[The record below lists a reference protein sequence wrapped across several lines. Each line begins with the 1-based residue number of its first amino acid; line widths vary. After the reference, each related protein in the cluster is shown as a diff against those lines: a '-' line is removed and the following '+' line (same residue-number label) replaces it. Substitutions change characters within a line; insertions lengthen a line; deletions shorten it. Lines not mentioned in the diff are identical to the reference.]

1 MTPRLKCWLWR
12 GFLWVHWEKTVRQ
25 GVLSYTWYTRDCSN
39 WHPVHTFPGWN
50 TLTSAFWKGLGTGAH
65 WSFVRRKRKISYC
78 FKPKFPMDGIP
89 GILFRGWFPDETKM
103 FVTVNPVTWSGCNS
117 ANNLAHT
124 SPTWA
129 RPGLT
134 PPLTI
139 QTMLDACIKNLV
151 RVSTLYR
158 VCHCY
163 YYHKGNKGRCKESTI
178 RGQKKSEPQIGFE
191 PTTLRVL

>member
-25 GVLSYTWYTRDCSN
+25 GVLSHTWYTRDCSN

-50 TLTSAFWKGLGTGAH
+50 TLTSAFLTGLGTGAH

-117 ANNLAHT
+117 ASNLAHT
-124 SPTWA
+124 SSTWA
-129 RPGLT
+129 SVGSLFFGISSNKDIKGGK
-134 PPLTI
+134 PPF
-139 QTMLDACIKNLV
+139 Q
-151 RVSTLYR
+151 STQRQAHPFSNVQGCL
-158 VCHCY
+158 
-163 YYHKGNKGRCKESTI
+163 KGYNHW
-178 RGQKKSEPQIGFE
+178 QKS
-191 PTTLRVL
+191 